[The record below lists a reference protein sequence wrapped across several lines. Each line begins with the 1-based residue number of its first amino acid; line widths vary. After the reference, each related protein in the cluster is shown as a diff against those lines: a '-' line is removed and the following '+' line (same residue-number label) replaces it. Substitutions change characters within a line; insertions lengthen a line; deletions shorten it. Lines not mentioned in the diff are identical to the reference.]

1 MQRTMTLA
9 GSLGAGGGI
18 SKMLLTRVITAAVL
32 LLILIV
38 SIWLDPLAFAGVMAV
53 AFGATLYEW
62 LRIGGLGP
70 RPALLVAAVEMV
82 TQFSL
87 YWAGGLPRMSW
98 FLFAVNGL
106 IMVAWFV
113 IFIVELF
120 HRHSGFKVSQR
131 QCLWSA
137 VTFVPA
143 AYLSLLWLFE
153 VGDWIL
159 VLSVLLIVWGADIS
173 AYFCGRAWGKHAMA
187 PAISPKKTIE
197 GAVGAY
203 LIVIIFF
210 VLTYVFC
217 VQPNVFTNFLF
228 DRVGFVWGV
237 VTLALLVALSISGD
251 LWESMLKRLVGIK
264 DSSNLLPGH
273 GGFFDRMDASL
284 PVLPAATFIILWID
298 LLLS

>member
-1 MQRTMTLA
+1 
-9 GSLGAGGGI
+9 
-18 SKMLLTRVITAAVL
+18 MLLTRVITAAVL
-32 LLILIV
+32 LLILTV
-38 SIWLDPLAFAGVMAV
+38 SIWLGPLAFAGVMAV

-87 YWAGGLPRMSW
+87 YWAGGLHRMSW

-106 IMVAWFV
+106 VMIAWFT

-120 HRHSGFKVSQR
+120 HRHTGFKVSQR

-173 AYFCGRAWGKHAMA
+173 AYFSGRAWGKHAMA
-187 PAISPKKTIE
+187 PAMSPKKTIE
-197 GAVGAY
+197 GAIGAY

-217 VQPNVFTNFLF
+217 EQQNVFTNFLF
-228 DRVGFVWGV
+228 DRVGFIWGV
-237 VTLALLVALSISGD
+237 VTLALLVALSIAGD

-284 PVLPAATFIILWID
+284 PVLPAATFIMLWID

>member
-1 MQRTMTLA
+1 
-9 GSLGAGGGI
+9 
-18 SKMLLTRVITAAVL
+18 MLLTRVITAVVL
-32 LLILIV
+32 LIV
-38 SIWLDPLAFAGVMAV
+38 LTLSIYIGPLAFAGVMAV
-53 AFGATLYEW
+53 AFGATLFEW

-70 RPALLVAAVEMV
+70 RPALLVAAVEMIV
-82 TQFSL
+82 QFSL
-87 YWAGGLPRMSW
+87 YWAGALDRMAW
-98 FLFAVNGL
+98 FLFLVNGI

-113 IFIVELF
+113 IFFAELF
-120 HRHSGFKVSQR
+120 HRQTGFKVSQR

-153 VGDWIL
+153 AGDWIL

-173 AYFCGRAWGKHAMA
+173 AYFCGRAWGKHPMA

-197 GAVGAY
+197 GAFGAY
-203 LIVIIFF
+203 VIVIIFF
-210 VLTYVFC
+210 ALTYVFC
-217 VQPNVFTNFLF
+217 VQQNVFTNYLF
-228 DRVGFVWGV
+228 DNAGFLWGIA
-237 VTLALLVALSISGD
+237 TLAVLVALSIAGD

-284 PVLPAATFIILWID
+284 PVLPAATFIMLWIQ
-298 LLLS
+298 LLVK